1 MFRMFIQ
8 PYEYKKEIM
17 QISTLKLEI
26 SQLQADMCSAFTDPT
41 RILIL
46 YILQEK
52 PCNVTE
58 LANLIGIPQPT
69 ASRHLK
75 VLRDHGLVQTS
86 RNGVTITYSLVDDRL
101 IQSLEILRTV
111 LHDTITS
118 KANLMLNNS

>member
-1 MFRMFIQ
+1 
-8 PYEYKKEIM
+8 M
-17 QISTLKLEI
+17 QINSLKLEVT
-26 SQLQADMCSAFTDPT
+26 QLQANMCSAFTDPT
-41 RILIL
+41 RILIIYVL
-46 YILQEK
+46 HEK

-86 RNGVTITYSLVDDRL
+86 RNGATITYSLVDDRL

-118 KANLMLNNS
+118 KANLMLEKI

>member
-1 MFRMFIQ
+1 MFMRSC
-8 PYEYKKEIM
+8 EYKKEAM
-17 QISTLKLEI
+17 QINSLKLEVT
-26 SQLQADMCSAFTDPT
+26 QLQANMCSAFTDPT
-41 RILIL
+41 RILIIYVL
-46 YILQEK
+46 HEK

-86 RNGVTITYSLVDDRL
+86 RNGATITYSLVDDRL

-118 KANLMLNNS
+118 KANLMLEKI